1 MLGFSAISET
11 AISEATTS
19 NEALGFLA
27 GNLLSTNINTV
38 SFDAKANILSGSTS
52 ATFSLNI
59 LFDAKANTT
68 LASVP
73 ATLEVNAFDSVFGE
87 ANLSL
92 DNVTASFVTGQL
104 TGTGLANFILPS
116 NTLSI
121 VVSDAVTT
129 EAKAN
134 VTVPSAT
141 LSSFV
146 NSFQS
151 VTGTANIPLNTL
163 LLTTATNLDAPNAVQ
178 FDFNKD
184 DYDKSRVIHLLSQG
198 SSSSNSTTVKVK
210 TENRYTYAGSIP
222 HNSNVVHIKPENRSV
237 YIEYQRNNNTVYIA
251 A

>member
-1 MLGFSAISET
+1 MLNST
-11 AISEATTS
+11 A
-19 NEALGFLA
+19 NDVL
-27 GNLLSTNINTV
+27 
-38 SFDAKANILSGSTS
+38 FDAKAFITSPSTS

-73 ATLEVNAFDSVFGE
+73 ATLQVNDFDSVFGE

-92 DNVTASFVTGQL
+92 DDVTASFVTGQL

-121 VVSDAVTT
+121 VASDSVTT

-146 NSFQS
+146 NAFQS
-151 VTGTANIPLNTL
+151 VEGKANTTLNTL
-163 LLTTATNLDAPNAVQ
+163 LLTASTNLETPTAVV
-178 FDFNKD
+178 FNFNKD
-184 DYDKSRVIHLLSQG
+184 AYDRSRVIHLLSQG

-222 HNSNVVHIKPENRSV
+222 HNSNIIHIKPENRSV
-237 YIEYQRNNNTVYIA
+237 YIEYQGNNNTVYIA

>member
-19 NEALGFLA
+19 AEALGLLL
-27 GNLLSTNINTV
+27 GNALNSTANSV

-68 LASVP
+68 LASAP

-92 DNVTASFVTGQL
+92 DDVTASFVTGQL

-121 VVSDAVTT
+121 TASDAVTT

-134 VTVPSAT
+134 ITIPSAT

-146 NSFQS
+146 NSFQN
-151 VTGTANIPLNTL
+151 VTGKANIPLNTL
-163 LLTTATNLDAPNAVQ
+163 LLTTATNLDTPNAVQ
-178 FDFNKD
+178 FNFNKD

-210 TENRYTYAGSIP
+210 TENRHTYAGSTP
-222 HNSNVVHIKPENRSV
+222 HNSKVVHIKPENRSV
-237 YIEYQRNNNTVYIA
+237 YIEYQGNNNTVYIA